1 MKSSPPEPTGADLIQ
16 VQAEA
21 QGPYAPETALQ
32 EGRDE
37 LWRLGK
43 HTTAREL
50 HEALYDL
57 SRRPVPELTGAIQHG
72 IAALE
77 CLSRDLTGSGDTLGT
92 LVRRNPA
99 LFPTPLGEAIAKIYG
114 FASENGRHLREGNE
128 PALEEAEL
136 VVGLSAVLCRYLGR
150 KVAKQFDSAL
160 HEDRG

>member
-1 MKSSPPEPTGADLIQ
+1 MTQ

-21 QGPYAPETALQ
+21 QGSYAPETVLR

-37 LWRLGK
+37 LRRLGK

-57 SRRPVPELTGAIQHG
+57 SRRPAPELTGAIQHG

-77 CLSRDLTGSGDTLGT
+77 CLSRSLTGSGDTLGT
-92 LVRRNPA
+92 LVRRNPT
-99 LFPTPLGEAIAKIYG
+99 LFPSPLGEAIAKIYG
-114 FASENGRHLREGNE
+114 FSSENGRHLQEGNE

-150 KVAKQFDSAL
+150 KVAKQCDSAL
-160 HEDRG
+160 HEDRR